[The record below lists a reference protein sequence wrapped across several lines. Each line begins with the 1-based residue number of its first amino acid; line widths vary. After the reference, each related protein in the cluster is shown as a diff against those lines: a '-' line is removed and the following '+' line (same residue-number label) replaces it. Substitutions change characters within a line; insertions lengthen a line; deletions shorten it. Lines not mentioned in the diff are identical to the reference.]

1 MVQRV
6 ALVVSAKQRA
16 ANRANSLKST
26 GPKSEEGKFRAKLN
40 SSKHGL
46 SLPVDERVF
55 ADQIKSIAK
64 LIREDCST
72 ETQAQELAKRIVDF
86 ERNEAYLQD
95 FNQGE
100 LHDEITAWGLD
111 PKRLTLARLANS
123 LRAKQ
128 AVPITFTLPQKD
140 RPVTLK
146 GKDRTQE
153 LKFIEDFLKIQDRS
167 MLGRVKRARD
177 SQLSAL
183 RYQKRAI
190 NQLVKGVR
198 TVAKGEEF

>member
-55 ADQIKSIAK
+55 ADQIKRIAK

-72 ETQAQELAKRIVDF
+72 ESQALELSKRIVDF
-86 ERNEAYLQD
+86 ERNEAFLQD
-95 FNQGE
+95 FKEDE

-111 PKRLTLARLANS
+111 PKRLTLVRLANS

-146 GKDRTQE
+146 GKDRTEE

-167 MLGRVKRARD
+167 MLGRVKRAKD
-177 SQLSAL
+177 SQFSAL

-190 NQLVKGVR
+190 NQLVKGLR
-198 TVAKGEEF
+198 TVARDDEF

>member
-1 MVQRV
+1 M
-6 ALVVSAKQRA
+6 VSAKQRA

-46 SLPVDERVF
+46 SLPVDKRVF
-55 ADQIKSIAK
+55 ADQITKIAK
-64 LIREDCST
+64 LIRADCST
-72 ETQAQELAKRIVDF
+72 ETQAQELAKRIVNF
-86 ERNEAYLQD
+86 ERNETFLQD
-95 FNQGE
+95 FNEDE

-146 GKDRTQE
+146 GKERTEE
-153 LKFIEDFLKIQDRS
+153 LKFIEDFLKMQDRS
-167 MLGRVKRARD
+167 MLGRVKRAKD
-177 SQLSAL
+177 SHLSAL

-190 NQLVKGVR
+190 NQLVKGIR
-198 TVAKGEEF
+198 TIAKGEEF

>member
-1 MVQRV
+1 MFQR
-6 ALVVSAKQRA
+6 AHLVVSAKQRA

-26 GPKSEEGKFRAKLN
+26 GPRSDKGKFRAKLN
-40 SSKHGL
+40 SAKHGL
-46 SLPVDERVF
+46 SLPIDERVV
-55 ADQIKSIAK
+55 ADQIKSIVK
-64 LIREDCST
+64 LIRADCST
-72 ETQAQELAKRIVDF
+72 GTQAQELAKRIIDF
-86 ERNEAYLQD
+86 ERNEAFLQD
-95 FNQGE
+95 FKEDE
-100 LHDEITAWGLD
+100 LHDEIIAWGLD
-111 PKRLTLARLANS
+111 PRRLKLARLANS

-128 AVPITFTLPQKD
+128 PVSITFTLPQKD

-146 GKDRTQE
+146 GKERTEE

-167 MLGRVKRARD
+167 MLGRVKRAKD

-198 TVAKGEEF
+198 TVARGEEF